1 MNKKSIEK
9 MVNIVPDSLKNVLG
23 FIKVNFDE
31 NAQDTLSNSTGTIG
45 ILIKLFAQDKIDSYF
60 NKITKNKLKNFGTDI
75 YLKAS
80 LLQIGKSLET
90 VKDDIVINEVDS
102 KSINSLLMDTLEI
115 NNNLFT
121 ENNLLTIFTPQY
133 HPIVVYVRESIVK
146 ILNKLN
152 VQNNNIRKILR
163 NFNEGIELSIIE
175 TFGDKDYEKH
185 KKEIN
190 DYLLKKNESSLLWD
204 MFHLNKI
211 GFKEDE
217 VLNYE
222 QTFVE
227 WKSVSKFLDKEI
239 DISFKNY
246 EDILFE
252 NHENVEDNLVPA
264 EELINEYFDNNSTNT
279 LANILFLIADFGK
292 GKSVFLKQYASKL
305 AKEYIDTKDGYFPI
319 YFNLRNFHNYSSE
332 GELGVINDFLL
343 QEYQIKINDEYFKNK
358 KYIFLVD
365 SLDESGELIK
375 SSIEKVINSIKSIQN
390 LDKTKCISN
399 RIIIT
404 SRPFCDGL
412 ENQLKAHKPYNIIN
426 ESGKEI
432 PQFISIYGFKKEQF
446 NNWLYQSLKNYKD
459 FDEIKATG
467 FAEEIINSIKNN
479 KPEIN
484 IYEKLLSE
492 KTLSNTEL
500 KRPIFAY
507 MIYQLIINN
516 VDFSKIGKIGIYL
529 SFINLLTKDAKYVN
543 DKTHKVNLEQEISY
557 RNILHSI
564 SALWMY
570 ERQQGQQGVLKKAD
584 ICRVID
590 GKKTNENDKEIIERY
605 KNDDVTEIQ
614 FLSHS
619 YFGEEDNKLHFQHQS
634 FAEILLAEY
643 YLKVFIKYALERKID
658 IDEVRSR
665 LTLGEPTEQ
674 TILFFKELI
683 CLLKDT
689 VTNDVTDSIIEKRK
703 LLYPLMCSLSIE
715 KHNPL
720 YSSTLYYEWF
730 KFIGKDNDSPF
741 YHPELLNKWAID
753 ENKLNLIIDLAS
765 NILNCK
771 DSFLMCKTK
780 NKTALFDEE
789 VTIFENKFVSD
800 FPTDIDKWLSLV
812 VGNLLFTDI
821 NNKMFFNEKIENCEN
836 LFQLIKNWNY
846 SNNSSSPVWANEYFN
861 GIKMNQN
868 FTINLSSLDLSN
880 IDFSFSSL
888 NKLNLSNSNL
898 DRVKFNNCTLNIV
911 DCSSS
916 SICETTFDSINLVGS
931 GFDGGFNLGLTRL
944 IQYVFIPN
952 DIATNLLNLK
962 PLKSKLGGSY
972 LNFGKNKIFLSRA
985 FRHGDYRNLIIILNT
1000 LKGLFLF
1007 CLKESF
1013 MTKEEIM
1020 ELFEFED
1027 DSIKDKFVEF
1037 VNEL

>member
-1 MNKKSIEK
+1 MNKKMIEK
-9 MVNIVPDSLKNVLG
+9 MVNVLPESLKNFTG
-23 FIKVNFDE
+23 YIKDNFE
-31 NAQDTLSNSTGTIG
+31 NNAQDTLSNSTGTIG
-45 ILIKLFAQDKIDSYF
+45 ILIKLFAQDKIDNYF
-60 NKITKNKLKNFGTDI
+60 NKISKNKLKDFGTDI

-90 VKDDIVINEVDS
+90 FKDDIVINEVDS
-102 KSINSLLMDTLEI
+102 KSISSLLFDTLEI
-115 NNNLFT
+115 NDNLFT

-133 HPIVVYVRESIVK
+133 HPVVVYVRESIVK

-152 VQNNNIRKILR
+152 VQNSSIKKILK
-163 NFNEGIELSIIE
+163 NFNEGIESSISE

-185 KKEIN
+185 KIEIN
-190 DYLLKKNESSLLWD
+190 DYLLEKNESHLLWE
-204 MFHLNKI
+204 MYHLNKI

-217 VLNYE
+217 ILNYE

-239 DISFKNY
+239 DIS
-246 EDILFE
+246 LE
-252 NHENVEDNLVPA
+252 NHENIEDNLVPA
-264 EELINEYFDNNSTNT
+264 EKLIQEYFDDYSTNS
-279 LANILFLIADFGK
+279 LSNILFLIADFGK

-305 AKEYIDTKDGYFPI
+305 AKEYIDTKSGYFPI

-343 QEYQIKINDEYFKNK
+343 QDYQIKINDEYFKNK

-390 LDKTKCISN
+390 LDKTKCIDN

-404 SRPFCDGL
+404 SRPFSDGL
-412 ENQLKAHKPYNIIN
+412 ENQLKAHKPHTIPN
-426 ESGKEI
+426 ERDEEI
-432 PQFISIYGFKKEQF
+432 PQFIFIYGFKKEQF
-446 NNWLYQSLKNYKD
+446 NNWLYQSLKNYKNFND
-459 FDEIKATG
+459 IKSTG
-467 FAEEIINSIKNN
+467 FAQEIINNIKNK
-479 KPEIN
+479 KPKIN
-484 IYEKLLSE
+484 IYEKLLNE
-492 KTLSNTEL
+492 KTLSHTEL

-590 GKKTNENDKEIIERY
+590 GKKTSESDREIIERY
-605 KNDDVTEIQ
+605 KNNDVTEIQ

-619 YFGEEDNKLHFQHQS
+619 YFGEEDNNLHFQHQS

-643 YLKVFIKYALERKID
+643 YLKIFIKYALDKKFD

-683 CLLKDT
+683 CLLKET
-689 VTNDVTDSIIEKRK
+689 VTNDITENIIEKRK

-720 YSSTLYYEWF
+720 YSSTLDLKWF
-730 KFIGKDNDSPF
+730 DTVEKDADSPF
-741 YHPELLNKWAID
+741 YHPELLKNWAID
-753 ENKLNLIIDLAS
+753 ENKLNSIINLAS
-765 NILNCK
+765 QILDCK
-771 DSFLMCKTK
+771 NSFLMCKTK

-800 FPTDIDKWLSLV
+800 FPTDMDKWLSLV
-812 VGNLLFTDI
+812 IGNLLFTDI
-821 NNKMFFNEKIENCEN
+821 NKKMFFNEKIENCEN

-846 SNNSSSPVWANEYFN
+846 SNNSSAPIWASKYFN

-868 FTINLSSLDLSN
+868 FTINLNSLDVSN
-880 IDFSFSSL
+880 IDFSFSTL
-888 NKLNLSNSNL
+888 NKLNLRNTNL
-898 DRVKFNNCTLNIV
+898 ERVKFNNCTLNII
-911 DCSSS
+911 DCAGS
-916 SICETTFDSINLVGS
+916 SIDGTSFNDITLVGN
-931 GFDGGFNLGLTRL
+931 GKFEEGFNLGFTRL
-944 IQYVFIPN
+944 KQYVFIPN
-952 DIATNLLNLK
+952 DIVTCLLS
-962 PLKSKLGGSY
+962 LKSIGNFNEHY
-972 LNFGKNKIFLSRA
+972 INFGKDKIFLSQD
-985 FRHGDYRNLIIILNT
+985 FKHSEYLNSLLNT
-1000 LKGLFLF
+1000 LKGLFSF

-1013 MTKEEIM
+1013 MTKEEII
-1020 ELFEFED
+1020 ELFEFEN
-1027 DSIKDKFVEF
+1027 DSLKDKFVEF
-1037 VNEL
+1037 VDEL

>member
-1 MNKKSIEK
+1 MNKKMIDK
-9 MVNIVPDSLKNVLG
+9 MVNILPESLKNFTGYV
-23 FIKVNFDE
+23 KDNFE
-31 NAQDTLSNSTGTIG
+31 NNAQDTLSNSTGTIG

-60 NKITKNKLKNFGTDI
+60 NKITKSKLRNFGIDI

-102 KSINSLLMDTLEI
+102 KSINSLLIDTLEI
-115 NNNLFT
+115 NENLFT

-133 HPIVVYVRESIVK
+133 HPVVVYVRESIVK

-152 VQNNNIRKILR
+152 VQNNNIRKILK
-163 NFNEGIELSIIE
+163 NFNEGIESSIIE

-185 KKEIN
+185 KIEIN
-190 DYLLKKNESSLLWD
+190 DYLLEKNESRLLWD

-227 WKSVSKFLDKEI
+227 WKSVSKFLDKETI
-239 DISFKNY
+239 DI
-246 EDILFE
+246 LLE
-252 NHENVEDNLVPA
+252 NHKDIESNLVLA
-264 EELINEYFDNNSTNT
+264 EKLIQEYFDDYSTNS

-305 AKEYIDTKDGYFPI
+305 AKEYIETKSGYFPI

-343 QEYQIKINDEYFKNK
+343 QDYQIKINDEYFKNK

-390 LDKTKCISN
+390 LDKTKCINN

-404 SRPFCDGL
+404 SRPFSDGL
-412 ENQLKAHKPYNIIN
+412 ENQLKAHKPYTIPN
-426 ESGKEI
+426 ERDEEI
-432 PQFISIYGFKKEQF
+432 PQFISIYGFKREQF

-459 FDEIKATG
+459 LNEIKSTG
-467 FAEEIINSIKNN
+467 FAKEIINNIKNK
-479 KPEIN
+479 KPKIN
-484 IYEKLLSE
+484 IYEKLLNE
-492 KTLSNTEL
+492 KTLSYTEL
-500 KRPIFAY
+500 RRPIFAY

-529 SFINLLTKDAKYVN
+529 SFINLLTKDAKYIN

-570 ERQQGQQGVLKKAD
+570 ERQQGQQGILKKAD
-584 ICRVID
+584 ICRVIE

-619 YFGEEDNKLHFQHQS
+619 YFGEEDNNLHFQHQS

-643 YLKVFIKYALERKID
+643 YLKVFIKYALEKKFD

-683 CLLKDT
+683 CLLKET
-689 VTNDVTDSIIEKRK
+689 VSNDRTDSIIEKRK
-703 LLYPLMCSLSIE
+703 LLYPLLCSLSIE

-720 YSSTLYYEWF
+720 YSSILDLKWF
-730 KFIGKDNDSPF
+730 DMIERDDDYPF
-741 YHPELLNKWAID
+741 YHPKLLEKWAID
-753 ENKLNLIIDLAS
+753 ENKLNLIINLAS

-812 VGNLLFTDI
+812 IGNLLFTDI

-846 SNNSSSPVWANEYFN
+846 SNNSSSPIWASKYFN

-868 FTINLSSLDLSN
+868 FTINLNFLDISD

-888 NKLNLSNSNL
+888 NKLNLRNCNL
-898 DRVKFNNCTLNIV
+898 DKVKFDNCTLNIV
-911 DCSSS
+911 DCAGS
-916 SICETTFDSINLVGS
+916 SICETSFDNINLIGN
-931 GFDGGFNLGLTRL
+931 GRFEEGFNLGFARL
-944 IQYVFIPN
+944 RQYVFIPN
-952 DIATNLLNLK
+952 DIVTCLLSLVSIGNLNEH
-962 PLKSKLGGSY
+962 Y
-972 LNFGKNKIFLSRA
+972 VNFGKNKIFLSKD
-985 FRHGDYRNLIIILNT
+985 FEHSEYLYSLLNT
-1000 LKGLFLF
+1000 LGGIFSF
-1007 CLKESF
+1007 CLKKSF
-1013 MTKEEIM
+1013 MTKEEII

-1027 DSIKDKFVEF
+1027 NNIKNKFVEF

>member
-1 MNKKSIEK
+1 MNKKMIDK
-9 MVNIVPDSLKNVLG
+9 MVNILPESLKNFTGYV
-23 FIKVNFDE
+23 KDNFE
-31 NAQDTLSNSTGTIG
+31 NNAQDTLSNSTGTIG

-60 NKITKNKLKNFGTDI
+60 NKITKSKLKNFGIDI

-115 NNNLFT
+115 NENLFT
-121 ENNLLTIFTPQY
+121 EDNLLTIFTPQY
-133 HPIVVYVRESIVK
+133 HPVVVYVRESIIK

-152 VQNNNIRKILR
+152 VQNNNIRKILK

-185 KKEIN
+185 KIEIN
-190 DYLLKKNESSLLWD
+190 DYLLEKNESRLLWD

-227 WKSVSKFLDKEI
+227 WKSVSKFLDKETI
-239 DISFKNY
+239 DIS
-246 EDILFE
+246 LE
-252 NHENVEDNLVPA
+252 NHKDIESNLVLA
-264 EELINEYFDNNSTNT
+264 EKLIQEYFDDYSTNS

-305 AKEYIDTKDGYFPI
+305 AKEYIETKSGYFPI
-319 YFNLRNFHNYSSE
+319 YFNLRNFHSYSSE

-390 LDKTKCISN
+390 LDKTKCINN

-404 SRPFCDGL
+404 SRPFSDGL
-412 ENQLKAHKPYNIIN
+412 ENQLIAHKPYTIAN
-426 ESGKEI
+426 EREQEI

-459 FDEIKATG
+459 LNEIKSTG
-467 FAEEIINSIKNN
+467 FAKEIINNIKNK
-479 KPEIN
+479 KPKIN
-484 IYEKLLSE
+484 IYEKLLDE
-492 KTLSNTEL
+492 KTLSYTEL

-529 SFINLLTKDAKYVN
+529 SFINLLTKDAKYIN

-570 ERQQGQQGVLKKAD
+570 ERQQGQQGILKKAD
-584 ICRVID
+584 ICRVIE
-590 GKKTNENDKEIIERY
+590 GKRTSENDKEIIERY

-619 YFGEEDNKLHFQHQS
+619 YFGEEDNNLHFQHQS

-643 YLKVFIKYALERKID
+643 YLKVFIKYALEKKID
-658 IDEVRSR
+658 TDEVRSK

-683 CLLKDT
+683 CLLKET
-689 VTNDVTDSIIEKRK
+689 VSNDITDSIIEKRK

-720 YSSTLYYEWF
+720 YSSTLDLKWF
-730 KFIGKDNDSPF
+730 DMIEKDDDNPF
-741 YHPELLNKWAID
+741 YHHKLLEKWAID
-753 ENKLNLIIDLAS
+753 ENKLNLIINLAS

-812 VGNLLFTDI
+812 IGNLLFTDI

-846 SNNSSSPVWANEYFN
+846 SNNSSSPTWASKYFN

-868 FTINLSSLDLSN
+868 FTINLNSLSVSN
-880 IDFSFSSL
+880 IDFSYSYL
-888 NKLNLSNSNL
+888 NKLNLRNCNL
-898 DRVKFNNCTLNIV
+898 DMVKFDNCTLNIV
-911 DCSSS
+911 DCAGS
-916 SICETTFDSINLVGS
+916 SINESTFDSINLVGNG
-931 GFDGGFNLGLTRL
+931 GFDEGFNLGFTRL
-944 IQYVFIPN
+944 KQYVFIPN
-952 DIATNLLNLK
+952 DIVTCLLSLVSIGNLNEH
-962 PLKSKLGGSY
+962 Y
-972 LNFGKNKIFLSRA
+972 VNFGKNKIFLSKD
-985 FRHGDYRNLIIILNT
+985 FEHSEYLNSLLNT
-1000 LKGLFLF
+1000 LSGIFSF
-1007 CLKESF
+1007 CLKKSF
-1013 MTKEEIM
+1013 MTKEEII

-1027 DSIKDKFVEF
+1027 DGIKNKFVEF

>member
-9 MVNIVPDSLKNVLG
+9 MVSIVPDSLKNVLG
-23 FIKVNFDE
+23 FVKSNFDE
-31 NAQDTLSNSTGTIG
+31 NAQDTLTNSTGTIG
-45 ILIKLFAQDKIDSYF
+45 ILIKLFAQDKIDTYF
-60 NKITKNKLKNFGTDI
+60 NKITKNKLKNFGTDM

-80 LLQIGKSLET
+80 LLQVGKSLET
-90 VKDDIVINEVDS
+90 VKNDIVINEVDS
-102 KSINSLLMDTLEI
+102 KSINSLLLDTLEI
-115 NNNLFT
+115 NDNLFT

-133 HPIVVYVRESIVK
+133 HPVVVYVRESIVK

-152 VQNNNIRKILR
+152 VQNSSIKKILK
-163 NFNEGIELSIIE
+163 NFNEGIESSISE

-185 KKEIN
+185 KIEIN
-190 DYLLKKNESSLLWD
+190 DYLLEKNESRLLWD
-204 MFHLNKI
+204 MYHLNKI

-217 VLNYE
+217 ILNYE

-239 DISFKNY
+239 DIS
-246 EDILFE
+246 LE
-252 NHENVEDNLVPA
+252 NHENIQDIEDNLVPA
-264 EELINEYFDNNSTNT
+264 EKLIQEYFDDYSTST

-305 AKEYIDTKDGYFPI
+305 AKEYIDTKSGYFPI

-343 QEYQIKINDEYFKNK
+343 QEYQIKIDSDYFKNK
-358 KYIFLVD
+358 KYIFLID

-390 LDKTKCISN
+390 LDKTKCIN
-399 RIIIT
+399 NIIIIT
-404 SRPFCDGL
+404 SRPFSDGL
-412 ENQLKAHKPYNIIN
+412 ENQLKAHKPYTIPN
-426 ESGKEI
+426 ERDEEI

-446 NNWLYQSLKNYKD
+446 NNWLYQSLKNYKNFND
-459 FDEIKATG
+459 IKSTG
-467 FAEEIINSIKNN
+467 FAQEIINNIKNK
-479 KPEIN
+479 KPKIN
-484 IYEKLLSE
+484 IYEKLLNE
-492 KTLSNTEL
+492 KTLSHTEL
-500 KRPIFAY
+500 KRPIFGY

-584 ICRVID
+584 ICRVIE
-590 GKKTNENDKEIIERY
+590 GKRTTESDKEIIERY
-605 KNDDVTEIQ
+605 KNNDVTEIQ

-643 YLKVFIKYALERKID
+643 YLKVFIKYSLERKID

-800 FPTDIDKWLSLV
+800 FPTDMDKWLSLV
-812 VGNLLFTDI
+812 IGNLLFTDI

-836 LFQLIKNWNY
+836 LFQLIRNWNY
-846 SNNSSSPVWANEYFN
+846 SNNSSSPTWASEYFN
-861 GIKMNQN
+861 GIKMNQK
-868 FTINLSSLDLSN
+868 FTINLCSLDLSN

-888 NKLNLSNSNL
+888 NKLNLTNSNL
-898 DRVKFNNCTLNIV
+898 ERVKFNNCTLNIV
-911 DCSSS
+911 NCAGS
-916 SICETTFDSINLVGS
+916 SICKTTFDNINLIGNGKFEE
-931 GFDGGFNLGLTRL
+931 GFDLGFAKLV
-944 IQYVFIPN
+944 QYVFIPN
-952 DIATNLLNLK
+952 QIVSYLLNLK
-962 PLKSKLGGSY
+962 RGQEGLQRQY
-972 LNFGKNKIFLSRA
+972 INFGKDKIFLSND
-985 FRHGDYRNLIIILNT
+985 FKYSGYLDSLLNT
-1000 LKGLFLF
+1000 LKGLLLF

-1013 MTKEEIM
+1013 MTKKQII
-1020 ELFEFED
+1020 ELFEFES
-1027 DSIKDKFVEF
+1027 DSVKEKFVEF
-1037 VNEL
+1037 VDRL